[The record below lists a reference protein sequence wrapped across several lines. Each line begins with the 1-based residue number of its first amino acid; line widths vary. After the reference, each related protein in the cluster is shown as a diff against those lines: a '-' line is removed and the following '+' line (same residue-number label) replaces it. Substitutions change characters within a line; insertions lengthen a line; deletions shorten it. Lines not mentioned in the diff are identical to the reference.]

1 MKYIKVI
8 LNFLKILELT
18 MILNYYKKNK
28 NYK

>member
-8 LNFLKILELT
+8 LNFLKILDLT